1 MKNTILSSLFLLTFV
16 GLFLV
21 PTTSAT
27 AQVHPAKLNKTLI
40 SKSIQEVWGVSE
52 EPQWSSVAISDSTAK
67 LIEGK
72 LRAKSEVADTVHI
85 GTITTDDGT
94 QYILPDIA
102 PSRSE
107 QFTYLLYFDGS
118 KKITGI
124 DVLDYRENYG
134 YEIDYSYFRDQFEGK
149 KKAEQI
155 RFRRSIQNISG
166 ATISARS
173 ITNSVHDLLL
183 IINQITLP

>member
-1 MKNTILSSLFLLTFV
+1 MKKTILTFLLGFF
-16 GLFLV
+16 GLLLV
-21 PTTSAT
+21 LATSTA

-40 SKSIQEVWGVSE
+40 SKSIQEVWGANE
-52 EPQWSSVAISDSTAK
+52 QPRWRSVIISDSTAK
-67 LIEGK
+67 LIKGE
-72 LRAKSEVADTVHI
+72 LRAKAGVADTVHI
-85 GTITTDDGT
+85 GTITTDEGT

-107 QFTYLLYFDGS
+107 KFTYLLYFDAS

-134 YEIDYSYFRDQFEGK
+134 YEIDYSYFRDQFKGK
-149 KKAEQI
+149 KEAKQL

-183 IINQITLP
+183 IINQITLPR